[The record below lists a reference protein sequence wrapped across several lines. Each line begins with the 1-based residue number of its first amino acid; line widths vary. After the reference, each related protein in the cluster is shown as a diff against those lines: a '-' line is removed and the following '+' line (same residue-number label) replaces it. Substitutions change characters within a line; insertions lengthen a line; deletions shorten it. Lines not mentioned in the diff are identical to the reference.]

1 MKLTKKLAAFG
12 LVLLMAVGMAAC
24 GGSGDNSSGNASSA
38 SGGSSTGNSSSADS
52 AAASSEGTAEGNGEK
67 TKIQAYLGGG
77 DSVDAIQATVDA
89 FNEQSTTTELELVPL
104 PAGQSGYQI
113 LTVMYNAGN
122 PPALFSLEAGD
133 MKKVEDKLL
142 ELTDLDCI
150 DKAVPGTLDDGT
162 LNGKLYGV
170 PYSRVEAFGL
180 VYNRKVLDDVLGA
193 DFDPASL
200 TTVEKLEETFKEI
213 EEKGVAPI
221 VLGPQDWSLANHFFS
236 DVYTGQSEDYD
247 ERNTFIESL
256 KNGEVDLANNEAFN
270 LIMDTFDVFMQ
281 YNYYKENPLEYSTD
295 SSIDKQA
302 QVLATEQ
309 AAFWFQGNW
318 GSTTIRMVD
327 EEGEYGMV
335 PIPYGSD
342 ENAYPSHRITTLIP
356 TYLCIENTVTS
367 EAEQQSAKEVIEFF
381 VQSERGQELA
391 LLDFKGIPAYTNY
404 TVEPVE
410 SLTKSIIPFQEEG
423 KTKMQYMGL
432 TSDHSRD
439 VGVIMQKYLGGQIDR
454 AQLAAEVEG
463 YWAGQK

>member
-1 MKLTKKLAAFG
+1 MKLTKKLAA
-12 LVLLMAVGMAAC
+12 LIVALLMTAGIAAC
-24 GGSGDNSSGNASSA
+24 GTPGGTSESKPAGDSPAA
-38 SGGSSTGNSSSADS
+38 S
-52 AAASSEGTAEGNGEK
+52 AADTNAGTGEK

-89 FNEQSTTTELELVPL
+89 FNEQSGTTELELVPL

-142 ELTDLDCI
+142 ELTDLPCI
-150 DKAVPGTLDDGT
+150 DKAVAGTLSDGT
-162 LNGKLYGV
+162 LGGKLYGV

-180 VYNRKVLDDVLGA
+180 VYNRKVLDDVLGT

-200 TTVEKLEETFKEI
+200 TTLTKLKETFAAI
-213 EEKGVAPI
+213 ESKGVAPI

-247 ERNTFIESL
+247 ERSSFIEAL
-256 KNGEVDLANNEAFN
+256 KNGEVDLADNEAFN
-270 LIMDTFDVFMQ
+270 KIMDTFDVFME
-281 YNYYKENPLEYSTD
+281 YNYYKDNPLEYSTD

-302 QVLATEQ
+302 QVLATGQ

-327 EEGEYGMV
+327 EEGEYGMA
-335 PIPYGSD
+335 PIPYGDD
-342 ENAYPSHRITTLIP
+342 ENAYPSGRITTLIP

-367 EAEQQSAKEVIEFF
+367 EAEQASAKEVIEFF

-410 SLTKSIIPFQEEG
+410 TLTKSIIPFQEAG

-439 VGVIMQKYLGGQIDR
+439 VGVVMQKYLGGQIDR
-454 AQLAAEVEG
+454 TELAAEVET
-463 YWAGQK
+463 YWQGQK